1 MFAAQSYAA
10 VYILAEGIGNAKS
23 MDSSAIRSALAN
35 IRELDTVLGQF
46 SFDPNGDGIYNPI
59 VLVVVNGKFEVFE
72 YRKKRARGRVIIGF
86 DSGTLIT

>member
-1 MFAAQSYAA
+1 MMGVPAAK
-10 VYILAEGIGNAKS
+10 IS
-23 MDSSAIRSALAN
+23 MDSSVIRSALAN

-72 YRKKRARGRVIIGF
+72 
-86 DSGTLIT
+86 